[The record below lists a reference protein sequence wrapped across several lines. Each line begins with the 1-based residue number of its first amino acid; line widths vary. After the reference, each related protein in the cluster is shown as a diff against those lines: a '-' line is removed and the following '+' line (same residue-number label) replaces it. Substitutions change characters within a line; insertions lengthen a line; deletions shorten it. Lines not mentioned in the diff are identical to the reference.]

1 MRLINAAII
10 AAALVLIT
18 SSVSLAAP
26 ETRQAGP
33 YMVSFNMNTGM
44 NYQIQTPNPA
54 VYPFATIYPIVIV
67 TDNMTGA
74 SISITKYN
82 NLTDSTLQVSEEI
95 TALRMAIRGI
105 NTTAAEERVI
115 DGRNGFIISGVPI
128 GIASVPTGLQFY
140 QAQYWLDSS
149 SCGCGPVS
157 VGMALVDITSTYPEA
172 VTLGILGSIHVTE
185 SAGQMSLSTPGMA
198 PTQTSQAA
206 TPLNY

>member
-1 MRLINAAII
+1 MRLIYAAII
-10 AAALVLIT
+10 AALVLML
-18 SSVSLAAP
+18 SSTSLAAP

-33 YMVSFNMNTGM
+33 YMVSFNMNTSM

-67 TDNMTGA
+67 TDNLTGA
-74 SISITKYN
+74 TISITKYN

-95 TALRMAIRGI
+95 TALRMAVRGI

-115 DGRNGFIISGVPI
+115 DGRNGFLISGVPL
-128 GIASVPTGLQFY
+128 GISSVPPGFQFY

-157 VGMALVDITSTYPEA
+157 IGTALVDTTSTYPEA
-172 VTLGILGSIHVTE
+172 VTQGILDSIHVTGA
-185 SAGQMSLSTPGMA
+185 AGQMPPSVPGTA
-198 PTQTSQAA
+198 PTQMSQASM
-206 TPLNY
+206 PPNY